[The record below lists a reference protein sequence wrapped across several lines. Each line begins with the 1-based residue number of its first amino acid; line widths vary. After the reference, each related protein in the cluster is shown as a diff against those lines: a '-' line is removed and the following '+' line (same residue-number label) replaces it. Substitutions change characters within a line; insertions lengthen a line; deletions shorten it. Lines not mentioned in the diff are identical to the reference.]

1 MGLYTDENGLRVERE
16 FINTIAYGVSC
27 GVEFNSMAGLE
38 AVGKVVR
45 IEEALR
51 ISLPGQKLGGHNNH
65 F

>member
-1 MGLYTDENGLRVERE
+1 MTSIPVGLYTYTDENGLRVERE

-38 AVGKVVR
+38 ATIFKDLMKDSFESFY
-45 IEEALR
+45 I
-51 ISLPGQKLGGHNNH
+51 

>member
-1 MGLYTDENGLRVERE
+1 MERE

-38 AVGKVVR
+38 AAYIR
-45 IEEALR
+45 EELR
-51 ISLPGQKLGGHNNH
+51 ISLPVQKLGKHSNH

>member
-1 MGLYTDENGLRVERE
+1 MERE

-38 AVGKVVR
+38 ATIFKDLMKDSFESFY
-45 IEEALR
+45 I
-51 ISLPGQKLGGHNNH
+51 

>member
-1 MGLYTDENGLRVERE
+1 MARE
-16 FINTIAYGVSC
+16 FINNIAYGVSC

-45 IEEALR
+45 IEEELR
-51 ISLPGQKLGGHNNH
+51 ISLPGQKLGKHNNH